1 MSRNIIN
8 KYVWILDTVE
18 RYGSITRDQLNKLWQ
33 ESPISDGEPLARR
46 TFYNYRMG
54 IEEIFGISIGYNSST
69 YEYFVENSN
78 NTGELAGWIIN
89 SMSIN
94 GMLSDAGDIADRVM
108 FEEVPSAREYLATVI
123 EAIKTSRKLKFS
135 YSPYYRSML
144 TEGIVLEPYFLRIFK
159 QLWYVIGRDVKDNKI
174 KTYALDRMSQLHTTA
189 VEYKIPEGFS
199 GERYFA
205 NSFGIITSQGE
216 AKNISLRVKPKQ
228 AKYFRALPLHHSQ
241 REDVHERYSTFH
253 YKMFLTYDLT
263 QQLLSYGPEIEVL
276 EPRELKVAI
285 IEKLKETLEQYK

>member
-8 KYVWILDTVE
+8 KYVWILETVE

-54 IEEIFGISIGYNSST
+54 IEEIFGITIGYNSST

-159 QLWYVIGRDVKDNKI
+159 QRWYVIGYNGKDRKV
-174 KTYALDRMSQLHTTA
+174 KTYSLDRLSNCVLTEQTFQM
-189 VEYKIPEGFS
+189 PEISAKEFFQN
-199 GERYFA
+199 Y
-205 NSFGIITSQGE
+205 FGIMTTKSS
-216 AKNISLRVKPKQ
+216 AKRVVIRVDNEQ
-228 AKYFRALPLHHSQ
+228 AKYLRALPLHNSQ
-241 REDVHERYSTFH
+241 SESLGNGYSDFAYNVCLTFDFVQELMSLGH
-253 YKMFLTYDLT
+253 KVTVISPVELRTMIID
-263 QQLLSYGPEIEVL
+263 
-276 EPRELKVAI
+276 ELK
-285 IEKLKETLEQYK
+285 KTLANYNL

>member
-8 KYVWILDTVE
+8 KYVWILETVE

-94 GMLSDAGDIADRVM
+94 GMLSDAGDIA
-108 FEEVPSAREYLATVI
+108 SAREYLATVI

-159 QLWYVIGRDVKDNKI
+159 QRWYVIGYNGKDRKV
-174 KTYALDRMSQLHTTA
+174 KTYSLDRLSNCVLTEQTFQM
-189 VEYKIPEGFS
+189 PEISAKEFFQN
-199 GERYFA
+199 Y
-205 NSFGIITSQGE
+205 FGIMTTKSS
-216 AKNISLRVKPKQ
+216 AKRVVIRVDNEQ
-228 AKYFRALPLHHSQ
+228 AKYLRALPLHNSQ
-241 REDVHERYSTFH
+241 SESLGNGYSDFAYNVCLTFDFVQELMSLGH
-253 YKMFLTYDLT
+253 KVTVISPVELRTMIID
-263 QQLLSYGPEIEVL
+263 
-276 EPRELKVAI
+276 ELK
-285 IEKLKETLEQYK
+285 KTLANYSL